1 MVDFSVHSGAELGL
15 KGSLAVYSV
24 PADVDEAEV
33 LDYLD
38 TPVFSAKNLVVSSA
52 TTALVQLLRGNV
64 ADYMP
69 AYISIGSGGDF
80 SQTTLLDT
88 GARVGPQITDLGL
101 RAVTARIPIIH
112 TEDGANNTTWAYVAV
127 ARPHEAISP
136 IINEL
141 GVETR
146 SGTLISHYVTDADD
160 AGRALRYCKTSLEY
174 LVIRWTYELS
184 LTLNV
189 VDTPISEVNEGY
201 FLAMDINGTEYL
213 TAEAIPRA
221 GAATAVALLSQTSDG
236 SAGTIDVQADYTI
249 TSQEADGSAATI
261 SLTEVSA

>member
-1 MVDFSVHSGAELGL
+1 MDNFNITSGAQLGL
-15 KGSLAVYSV
+15 RGRLAVYSI
-24 PADVDEAEV
+24 PATIPEGE
-33 LDYLD
+33 LLNSLNE
-38 TPVFSAKNLVVSSA
+38 PIFEAKNLVVSSA

-64 ADYMP
+64 ADYLP

-80 SQTTLLDT
+80 SQSTLLDT
-88 GARVGPQITDLGL
+88 GARVGPQITDLAL

-112 TEDGANNTTWAYVAV
+112 TEDGANSTTWSYVAV

-146 SGTLISHYVTDADD
+146 AGTLISHYVTDADD
-160 AGRALRYCKTSLEY
+160 AGRSLRYCKTSLEY

-189 VDTPISEVNEGY
+189 TDEPLAEVTEGY
-201 FLAMDINGTEYL
+201 FLSITSESTEYL
-213 TAEAIPRA
+213 TAQAIPRA
-221 GAATAVALLSQTSDG
+221 GAATALALLSQTADG
-236 SAGTIDVQADYTI
+236 SAGTIDVQANYTV

-261 SLTEVSA
+261 TLEEVTA